1 LNVPVSSKQELSKMK
16 NKLVLSVAALCACLA
31 AGSDSAFAQKLY
43 PVQGPLAAQ
52 TPQPVFSGQVRR
64 PMFGPAAVF
73 LLLKSWTVA
82 NGEVLQG
89 KPKTVTASSVN
100 AAPENGA
107 IPLPQPNLAFAWDT
121 VYGEGFFVARI
132 LGKKFGQGV
141 FTGSQGTVLQ
151 VESLD
156 GRNGVAVDNK
166 GNTYKMVWQ

>member
-1 LNVPVSSKQELSKMK
+1 MK
-16 NKLVLSVAALCACLA
+16 TNRVLSLA
-31 AGSDSAFAQKLY
+31 MLYVCSIAGSGNAFAQKLY

-52 TPQPVFSGQVRR
+52 TPQSVFAGQIRHPIVGA
-64 PMFGPAAVF
+64 GPVF

-89 KPKTVTASSVN
+89 KPKTVKASSVN
-100 AAPENGA
+100 TPTETGA
-107 IPLPQPNLAFAWDT
+107 ISLPQPNLAFAWDA

-132 LGKKFGQGV
+132 LGKRFGQGV

-151 VESLD
+151 VETLD

-166 GNTYKMVWQ
+166 GNIYKMVW

>member
-1 LNVPVSSKQELSKMK
+1 MK
-16 NKLVLSVAALCACLA
+16 AKLVLSLILVSGMF

-52 TPQPVFSGQVRR
+52 TPQPVFSGHIRR
-64 PMFGPAAVF
+64 PMFGPAPVF

-82 NGEVLQG
+82 NGVLLQG
-89 KPKTVTASSVN
+89 KPKTLQASSVN
-100 AAPENGA
+100 PPPNGT
-107 IPLPQPNLAFAWDT
+107 ISFPQSNLAFAWDA
-121 VYGEGFFVARI
+121 VYGEGFFVAHI

-166 GNTYKMVWQ
+166 GNTYKMVW